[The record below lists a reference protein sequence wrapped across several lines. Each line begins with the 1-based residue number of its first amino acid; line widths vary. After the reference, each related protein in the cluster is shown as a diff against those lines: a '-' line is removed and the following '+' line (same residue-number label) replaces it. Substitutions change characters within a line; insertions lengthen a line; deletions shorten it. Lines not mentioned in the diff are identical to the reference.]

1 MYRNDTA
8 KLKPFFK
15 FPVLNPANEIWYL
28 VLNEKE
34 QQEKNLTG
42 KTFGFTEKDF
52 DKYYKKLFPES
63 FVKAILKIK
72 SAQLY
77 QTGKTETIEL
87 KDSTT
92 TVVKMYASV
101 DKRKSILTL
110 SLNYNTPWKED
121 AEGTVLEGGESSV
134 MYSFRILKNQQLQF
148 MYVRMAG

>member
-1 MYRNDTA
+1 M
-8 KLKPFFK
+8 
-15 FPVLNPANEIWYL
+15 
-28 VLNEKE
+28 
-34 QQEKNLTG
+34 KNITD
-42 KTFGFTEKDF
+42 KIIPFTEKDF

-77 QTGKTETIEL
+77 QAGKTETTDI

-101 DKRKSILTL
+101 DKAKNILTFNL
-110 SLNYNTPWKED
+110 SYNTPWKED

-134 MYSFRILKNQQLQF
+134 MYSFRILKNQHLQF
-148 MYVRMAG
+148 MYIRIAG